1 MTKADFKIFR
11 CGIAGLDAV
20 ESDTR
25 HVFPRHT
32 HEQFGIG
39 VIYRGAQK
47 SHSGRGMVEAGSGD
61 TITVNPGEVHDGAPI
76 GDAGRSWR
84 MLYFDPPVIARA
96 IGDIS
101 EGRTSTYEF
110 SSPVITDAA
119 I

>member
-1 MTKADFKIFR
+1 MRKGQFKIFQ
-11 CGIAGLDAV
+11 CGIAGVEAI

-39 VIYRGAQK
+39 VINRGAQK
-47 SHSGRGMVEAGSGD
+47 SYSGRGMVEAGSGD

-84 MLYFDPPVIARA
+84 MLYFNPSLIARPLA
-96 IGDIS
+96 
-101 EGRTSTYEF
+101 T
-110 SSPVITDAA
+110 
-119 I
+119 